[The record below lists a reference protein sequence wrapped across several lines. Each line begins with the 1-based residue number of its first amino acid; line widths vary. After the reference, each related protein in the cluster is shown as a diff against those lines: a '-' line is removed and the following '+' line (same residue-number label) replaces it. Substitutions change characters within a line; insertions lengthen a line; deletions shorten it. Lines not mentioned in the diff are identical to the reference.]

1 MTSISYPIID
11 SSRVLTFDWQS
22 KQWDTRSRRRTN
34 SRRDLCVK
42 IYDASFAINTYLELM
57 LQETLVKEKKK
68 IEKKMESG
76 NAINHRDLQDHRDH
90 RSTSSPH
97 PLEKFLVRKVR
108 SRQRDQDESTRAET
122 KRKKRP
128 YRR

>member
-1 MTSISYPIID
+1 MSFYLSSIVRYKYLF
-11 SSRVLTFDWQS
+11 RVNVARGFG
-22 KQWDTRSRRRTN
+22 KG
-34 SRRDLCVK
+34 
-42 IYDASFAINTYLELM
+42 
-57 LQETLVKEKKK
+57 KEKV
-68 IEKKMESG
+68 EKKMESG